1 MSRNMLNGAQV
12 IVDYLIQEKVPQVFG
27 LCGHGNIQ
35 FIDALYERS
44 SDIKTISVH
53 HESVAGFMA
62 DVYYRVSGRPTATFT
77 SCGPGSANLP
87 ISLANAFL
95 DSVPFLAVTGN
106 VPTSQ
111 FNRGAFQEMYR
122 HYQADFPSTVR
133 TMCKKVFQPTRGEMV
148 PLAVRQA
155 WKTMTTGRPGPVVLD
170 VPFDVFM
177 ESAAEE
183 APNAQAWNANI
194 SSRCGADPEGVVKAV
209 DMLLGAERPMI
220 IVGQGV
226 RYGGAAD
233 ELLKLA
239 ERLQIPVAAS
249 ASGLGAIDCNH
260 PLALGLVA
268 RAGHYQANHATRQ
281 ADVLLAMGMRFD
293 DRTSSSWIPG
303 YSFTIPP
310 TRLIHVDIDP
320 EEIGRNYPV
329 ALGLMA
335 DVRTFLRQVHAE
347 LDRRADLTKKAD
359 ARKKWLAQIDTYRK
373 EWDKFVAPGF
383 SDDTTPINPQRAALE
398 IDKALPE
405 DAILVSDIGV
415 HHNWLLGFCKPKR
428 PDSLIGS
435 MGFGPMGFGVAGVMG
450 AKFAAPD
457 RPCVS
462 VCGDGAFFMHANVL
476 GTAVEYN
483 LPVVWVVWNNY
494 AYASI
499 RGLQRGYL
507 GGRELATDFHDPNTG
522 QRYNPDF
529 AAMARSCGVEGV
541 RVDRAGDLGEAIRK
555 GIAAN
560 KPYLIDVDI
569 AADINP
575 VGAGVWEL
583 PGLGQSKA
591 GIGTR
596 FSPPDLLRE
605 EIACCLQARKSSS
618 SVVPPA
624 SVLRPPNWRSAKAP
638 TSSSR
643 RATSSGSTR
652 SAEKL
657 NAIAIPADVT
667 SDDSVAELFRR
678 CGPVDHVVVTAAQL
692 RTGPFKT
699 VAMEDVRATME
710 GKFWGAW
717 RVAQQADIR
726 PGGSLTL
733 VSGFLSVRPRPN
745 SAIVSAANG
754 ALESLAR
761 ALALELAPVR
771 VNAVSPGIIDTP
783 IRAAMPEEA
792 RRDMLAKTAAAL
804 PVGRV
809 GAARISHARSSA
821 S

>member
-1 MSRNMLNGAQV
+1 MAQRNTLNGAQV

-44 SDIKTISVH
+44 ADIKTISVH

-62 DVYYRVSGRPTATFT
+62 DVYYRVSGKPTATFT

-87 ISLANAFL
+87 ISLANAYL
-95 DSVPFLAVTGN
+95 DSVPFMAVTGN

-133 TMCKKVFQPTRGEMV
+133 SICKKVFQPTRGDMV

-155 WKTMTTGRPGPVVLD
+155 WKTMVTGRPGPVVLD

-209 DMLLGAERPMI
+209 DMLLSAERPVML
-220 IVGQGV
+220 VGQGV
-226 RYGGAAD
+226 RYGTATE
-233 ELLKLA
+233 ELRRLA

-249 ASGLGAIDCNH
+249 ASGLGALDANH
-260 PLALGLVA
+260 PLALGLVS

-281 ADVLLAMGMRFD
+281 ADVLLALGVRFD

-335 DVRTFLRQVHAE
+335 DVRTFLRQVHEE
-347 LDRRADLTKKAD
+347 LDRRADLTKRAD
-359 ARKKWLAQIDTYRK
+359 ARQKWLDEIDGYRK

-383 SDDTTPINPQRAALE
+383 SVDTTPVHPQRAALE

-405 DAILVSDIGV
+405 DAILVSDIGI
-415 HHNWLLGFCKPKR
+415 HHNWLLGFCKPRR

-435 MGFGPMGFGVAGVMG
+435 MGFGPMGFGVAGVLG
-450 AKFAAPD
+450 AKYAAPD

-507 GGRELATDFHDPNTG
+507 GGRELATDFHDPLTG
-522 QRYNPDF
+522 SRYNPDF

-541 RVDRAGDLGEAIRK
+541 RVDRAGDIGEAVRK

-569 AADINP
+569 GADMNP
-575 VGAGVWEL
+575 AGAGVWEL
-583 PGLGQSKA
+583 PGLGRSKP
-591 GIGTR
+591 GIGVQ
-596 FSPPDLLRE
+596 F
-605 EIACCLQARKSSS
+605 QA
-618 SVVPPA
+618 
-624 SVLRPPNWRSAKAP
+624 
-638 TSSSR
+638 
-643 RATSSGSTR
+643 
-652 SAEKL
+652 E
-657 NAIAIPADVT
+657 
-667 SDDSVAELFRR
+667 
-678 CGPVDHVVVTAAQL
+678 
-692 RTGPFKT
+692 
-699 VAMEDVRATME
+699 
-710 GKFWGAW
+710 
-717 RVAQQADIR
+717 
-726 PGGSLTL
+726 
-733 VSGFLSVRPRPN
+733 
-745 SAIVSAANG
+745 
-754 ALESLAR
+754 
-761 ALALELAPVR
+761 
-771 VNAVSPGIIDTP
+771 
-783 IRAAMPEEA
+783 
-792 RRDMLAKTAAAL
+792 
-804 PVGRV
+804 
-809 GAARISHARSSA
+809 
-821 S
+821 

>member
-1 MSRNMLNGAQV
+1 M
-12 IVDYLIQEKVPQVFG
+12 
-27 LCGHGNIQ
+27 
-35 FIDALYERS
+35 
-44 SDIKTISVH
+44 
-53 HESVAGFMA
+53 
-62 DVYYRVSGRPTATFT
+62 
-77 SCGPGSANLP
+77 
-87 ISLANAFL
+87 
-95 DSVPFLAVTGN
+95 AVTGN

-155 WKTMTTGRPGPVVLD
+155 WKTMTSGRPGPVVLD

-183 APNAQAWNANI
+183 APNAIAWNANI

-209 DMLLGAERPMI
+209 DMLLGAERPTI

-226 RYGGAAD
+226 RYGGAAE

-359 ARKKWLAQIDTYRK
+359 ARKKWLAQIDGYRK

-450 AKFAAPD
+450 AKFA
-457 RPCVS
+457 
-462 VCGDGAFFMHANVL
+462 
-476 GTAVEYN
+476 VEYN

-522 QRYNPDF
+522 ERYNPDF

-575 VGAGVWEL
+575 AGAGVWEL

-596 FSPPDLLRE
+596 Y
-605 EIACCLQARKSSS
+605 Q
-618 SVVPPA
+618 PA
-624 SVLRPPNWRSAKAP
+624 
-638 TSSSR
+638 
-643 RATSSGSTR
+643 
-652 SAEKL
+652 
-657 NAIAIPADVT
+657 
-667 SDDSVAELFRR
+667 
-678 CGPVDHVVVTAAQL
+678 
-692 RTGPFKT
+692 
-699 VAMEDVRATME
+699 
-710 GKFWGAW
+710 
-717 RVAQQADIR
+717 
-726 PGGSLTL
+726 
-733 VSGFLSVRPRPN
+733 
-745 SAIVSAANG
+745 
-754 ALESLAR
+754 
-761 ALALELAPVR
+761 
-771 VNAVSPGIIDTP
+771 
-783 IRAAMPEEA
+783 
-792 RRDMLAKTAAAL
+792 
-804 PVGRV
+804 
-809 GAARISHARSSA
+809 
-821 S
+821 